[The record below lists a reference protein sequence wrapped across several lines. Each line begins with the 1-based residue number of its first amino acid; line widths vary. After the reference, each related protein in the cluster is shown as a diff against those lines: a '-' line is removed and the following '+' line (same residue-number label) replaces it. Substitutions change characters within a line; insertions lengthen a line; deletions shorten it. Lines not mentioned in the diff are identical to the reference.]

1 MKTLIFFIYLYD
13 VNNFVTPK
21 KLRYFVQGRSSI
33 LCANM
38 TSKQLPIVVTNKSK
52 KKHSQVFTDT

>member
-1 MKTLIFFIYLYD
+1 MSFIYLYD

-33 LCANM
+33 FCANIHRNIV
-38 TSKQLPIVVTNKSK
+38 PIVVTNKSK
-52 KKHSQVFTDT
+52 KKA